1 MKHNRHKYFTM
12 YSKDYNKSKQNLS
25 YYLNNVWS
33 RLLIS
38 EGYFMAKDFKIQ
50 QGDKVN
56 EY

>member
-50 QGDKVN
+50 QGDKAD